1 MFDSELDISSLNNTD
16 ALSINLSAR
25 SQRSQRLDYMFSMMV
40 VMRRQSQKIVT
51 VYKIVTKEKD

>member
-1 MFDSELDISSLNNTD
+1 MFDGELDISSLNNTD